1 MSAPATTTMTPGT
14 TAGTNTM
21 AVLAL
26 VFAFVFSPLGIVFGV
41 IARKQIARTGE
52 GGAGLAKAGIILG
65 VIFTLLSIVYVI
77 GMVALLSSGGGY

>member
-14 TAGTNTM
+14 AAGTNTM

-41 IARKQIARTGE
+41 IARKQIAGTGE
-52 GGAGLAKAGIILG
+52 GGAGLAKAGLILS
-65 VIFTLLSIVYVI
+65 VIFTLLSIVYVV
-77 GMVALLSSGGGY
+77 GMVALLSSSGGY